1 MCVRWKRC
9 VCAVE
14 EVCVCGGA
22 CVRWC
27 VCAFFCAASAF
38 FSSFVSFFSKSSSAP
53 VFIPPMPTPMPLF
66 SIRSRCSSVISL
78 SSSFCMA
85 KAACLASFSFFGMV
99 NSWDRFAQF

>member
-1 MCVRWKRC
+1 M
-9 VCAVE
+9 
-14 EVCVCGGA
+14 CGGA

-78 SSSFCMA
+78 SSSFCIW

-99 NSWDRFAQF
+99 NSWARFAQF